1 VSAIEVILVAIAA
14 WTTLSVA
21 IVLMMRPLLH
31 VASLGELAPAG
42 PRPEAPQPEREPF
55 SLLRES
61 GYLGIVLERLVL
73 HASTTFGADQ
83 VCVFGR
89 DTRAG
94 HDGLVLVQGAGVNPD
109 LIGRPLD
116 VDWDPLVAAL
126 ACGRPLAVPGRLW
139 PAWDAGHAPAGD
151 VLSAAIAPI
160 WFGGRVQG
168 AVSLTR
174 SRESDGF
181 DVHAVSRLGELAELA
196 GQALAHTVARQLSA
210 GDPQREIDGLID
222 ALTRAA
228 PDPGAPGSEVA
239 WVARGLARE
248 LGLGTA
254 DLVELELA
262 ARLHAVGQVR
272 MPPGLGRGA
281 SGLTESERELL
292 RLEPLWGAE
301 IVGRIPGL
309 EAVALIVRH
318 SRERWD
324 GLGYPDGLAGEAI
337 PLASRIVAISE
348 AVWSLSPR
356 ELEELSAMRFD
367 PELAARVAGAA
378 TAVGT

>member
-31 VASLGELAPAG
+31 MARLGELAPAR
-42 PRPEAPQPEREPF
+42 PRPEAPRPAGESF

-94 HDGLVLVQGAGVNPD
+94 RDGLVLVQGAGVNPD

-139 PAWDAGHAPAGD
+139 PAWDAGHPPAGE

-174 SRESDGF
+174 MREGDGF
-181 DVHAVSRLGELAELA
+181 DVNALGRLGELAELPDRRSPTPSPA
-196 GQALAHTVARQLSA
+196 SSQQATL
-210 GDPQREIDGLID
+210 
-222 ALTRAA
+222 
-228 PDPGAPGSEVA
+228 
-239 WVARGLARE
+239 
-248 LGLGTA
+248 
-254 DLVELELA
+254 
-262 ARLHAVGQVR
+262 
-272 MPPGLGRGA
+272 
-281 SGLTESERELL
+281 SER
-292 RLEPLWGAE
+292 
-301 IVGRIPGL
+301 
-309 EAVALIVRH
+309 
-318 SRERWD
+318 S
-324 GLGYPDGLAGEAI
+324 
-337 PLASRIVAISE
+337 
-348 AVWSLSPR
+348 
-356 ELEELSAMRFD
+356 
-367 PELAARVAGAA
+367 
-378 TAVGT
+378 TA

>member
-1 VSAIEVILVAIAA
+1 VA
-14 WTTLSVA
+14 L
-21 IVLMMRPLLH
+21 
-31 VASLGELAPAG
+31 
-42 PRPEAPQPEREPF
+42 
-55 SLLRES
+55 
-61 GYLGIVLERLVL
+61 
-73 HASTTFGADQ
+73 
-83 VCVFGR
+83 
-89 DTRAG
+89 
-94 HDGLVLVQGAGVNPD
+94 
-109 LIGRPLD
+109 
-116 VDWDPLVAAL
+116 
-126 ACGRPLAVPGRLW
+126 
-139 PAWDAGHAPAGD
+139 
-151 VLSAAIAPI
+151 
-160 WFGGRVQG
+160 
-168 AVSLTR
+168 
-174 SRESDGF
+174 
-181 DVHAVSRLGELAELA
+181 
-196 GQALAHTVARQLSA
+196 
-210 GDPQREIDGLID
+210 
-222 ALTRAA
+222 
-228 PDPGAPGSEVA
+228 
-239 WVARGLARE
+239 VARGLARE

-272 MPPGLGRGA
+272 MPPGLARGA
-281 SGLTESERELL
+281 SGLTEPERELL

-356 ELEELSAMRFD
+356 ELDELSGLRFD